1 MTSHDE
7 ELRTK
12 LAAMPAL
19 ESLDAHSL
27 DRLIEELEW
36 LSLPGGQFLFEEG
49 DRDDSLHMILSG
61 ALAPLYAMRKGVRA

>member
-27 DRLIEELEW
+27 DRLIAELEW
-36 LSLPGGQFLFEEG
+36 LSLPGGQFLFEQG
-49 DRDDSLHMILSG
+49 DRDDSLYMILSG
-61 ALAPLYAMRKGVRA
+61 RLGAIIRDEEGRQI